1 MTRTLVPST
10 PDRTPLGIFR
20 RKLDLSRRLADV
32 ADEHWENGRQELSNL
47 YRELAIEANE
57 GAMEYRKRIP
67 RCGDCGHIQNGHGDP
82 LYSHLETCPT
92 GKGLN

>member
-1 MTRTLVPST
+1 MTRTLAAKT

-32 ADEHWENGRQELSNL
+32 ADEHWANDRQELSNL
-47 YRELAIEANE
+47 FRELAIEANE
-57 GAMEYRKRIP
+57 AAMEYRKQI
-67 RCGDCGHIQNGHGDP
+67 
-82 LYSHLETCPT
+82 PT